1 MQSILQHRR
10 VRDGATRDFESS
22 HGRKTTAP
30 SHDASSE
37 VNSAEGGKRSPS
49 EKSVIPGILI
59 SEVSETGSG
68 GTFVVGW
75 ADGDPENPMNWT
87 RIKKWLVTTAVCLIA
102 MAVSIPASI
111 DGPVAPQFNDHY
123 HVGAIAGSMTTG
135 TIALGLLS
143 ITRANQ
149 TSLQACT

>member
-10 VRDGATRDFESS
+10 VRNGATRDFEISR
-22 HGRKTTAP
+22 GRGTAAP

-37 VNSAEGGKRSPS
+37 VNSTEEGKRSPN
-49 EKSVIPGILI
+49 EKAEIPGIHL
-59 SEVSETGSG
+59 SEVPENDGGET
-68 GTFVVGW
+68 FLVGW

-87 RIKKWLVTTAVCLIA
+87 RTKKWLVTTAVCLIA

-111 DGPVAPQFNDHY
+111 DGPVALQFNNHY

-135 TIALGLLS
+135 TIGPNFSSSTLS
-143 ITRANQ
+143 
-149 TSLQACT
+149 